1 MQSAPPNPESHTPM
15 TRRGTKATSACPQC
29 GKHRLVPVSRRGIDR
44 FLGLFIRLR
53 RFRCNNVE
61 CGWEGNLAK
70 SQVLRRS
77 VEHLPQVK
85 EKRLNL
91 LIKIGNMTML
101 ALILIILVALV
112 VGWIDG
118 SLEGY
123 EGLFSREG

>member
-1 MQSAPPNPESHTPM
+1 MTNLESSPPKSGG
-15 TRRGTKATSACPQC
+15 RSRATSACPQC

-44 FLGLFIRLR
+44 FLGLFVRLR

-91 LIKIGNMTML
+91 LIKIGNIIML
-101 ALILIILVALV
+101 ALTLIILVALV

>member
-1 MQSAPPNPESHTPM
+1 MTNLESSPPKSGG
-15 TRRGTKATSACPQC
+15 RSRATSACPQC

-44 FLGLFIRLR
+44 FLGLFVRLR

-112 VGWIDG
+112 VDWIDG
-118 SLEGY
+118 SFEGY

>member
-1 MQSAPPNPESHTPM
+1 M

-29 GKHRLVPVSRRGIDR
+29 GEHRLVPISRRGIDR
-44 FLGLFIRLR
+44 FLGLFFRLR

-61 CGWEGNLAK
+61 CGWQGNLVK

-91 LIKIGNMTML
+91 LIKIGNIIML
-101 ALILIILVALV
+101 TLILIILVALI

>member
-1 MQSAPPNPESHTPM
+1 MTNLESHPPKTG
-15 TRRGTKATSACPQC
+15 RGSKATSACPQC

-44 FLGLFIRLR
+44 FLGLFVRLR

-61 CGWEGNLAK
+61 CGWQGNLAK

-77 VEHLPQVK
+77 VGHLPQVK

-91 LIKIGNMTML
+91 LIKIGNMIML
-101 ALILIILVALV
+101 AMILIILVALI

-123 EGLFSREG
+123 EGLFSR